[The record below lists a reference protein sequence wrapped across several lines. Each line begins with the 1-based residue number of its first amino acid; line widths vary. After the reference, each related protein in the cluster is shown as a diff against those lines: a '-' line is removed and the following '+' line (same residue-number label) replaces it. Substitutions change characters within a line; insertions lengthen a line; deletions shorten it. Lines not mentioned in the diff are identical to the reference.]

1 MWHTGESNL
10 KCVLVEINVSFFF
23 VGSFIPPSSPPCEDI
38 NIPPSLPVMPL
49 LNPDLIPRETGAAAI
64 LAPPVLVKQGA
75 SKCVDC
81 NIVFYKHEN
90 YLVHKTKYCAGR
102 SGNKSRDGESPERS
116 REDMDLSD
124 REESGE

>member
-1 MWHTGESNL
+1 
-10 KCVLVEINVSFFF
+10 
-23 VGSFIPPSSPPCEDI
+23 
-38 NIPPSLPVMPL
+38 MPL
-49 LNPDLIPRETGAAAI
+49 LNPDIMPRDAGSTPV

-102 SGNKSRDGESPERS
+102 AGNKSRDGESPDKS
-116 REDMDLSD
+116 REEMDLSD
-124 REESGE
+124 KEESGAFPRKRYLFLSNVRYLFYSFCH